1 MAKSASERFTG
12 AVLTG
17 GRSTRMGR
25 DKALIEVDG
34 VSLAARAAI
43 ALRAAGA
50 TAVVAVGGDLDA
62 LKALGLDARPDLYP
76 GEGPLGAILTA
87 FDAAPT
93 DLVVVLAC
101 DLPLIDAATV
111 DYLLAAIGDR
121 AAAVP
126 VTDRAHPLCAVY
138 RASRCATLLGQAF
151 TAGERAV
158 RRAIEA
164 LDVGQVD
171 LPDAHVLRNVNR
183 PGDLS

>member
-1 MAKSASERFTG
+1 MKNASERFTG

-17 GRSTRMGR
+17 GGSTRMGR
-25 DKALIEVDG
+25 DKALIAIDG
-34 VSLAARAAI
+34 VPLAVRAAT
-43 ALRAAGA
+43 ALRDAGA
-50 TAVVAVGGDLDA
+50 NAVVAVGGDLDA
-62 LKALGLDARPDLYP
+62 LEALGLDARTDVYP

-87 FDAAPT
+87 FATAST

-111 DYLLAAIGDR
+111 HCLLQTIGDH

-138 RASRCATLLGQAF
+138 RASRCGAVLGEAF
-151 TAGERAV
+151 AAGERTV
-158 RRAIEA
+158 HRALDA
-164 LDVGQVD
+164 LDVVRVE
-171 LPDAHVLRNVNR
+171 LPDPDVLRNVNR

>member
-1 MAKSASERFTG
+1 MPKSASERFTG

-25 DKALIEVDG
+25 DKALIAVDG
-34 VSLAARAAI
+34 VPLAVRAAT
-43 ALRAAGA
+43 ALRDAGA
-50 TAVVAVGGDLDA
+50 TAVVAIGGDLDA
-62 LKALGLDARPDLYP
+62 LAALGLDARTDLDP

-87 FDAAPT
+87 FAAAPT

-101 DLPLIDAATV
+101 DLPLVDAATV
-111 DYLLAAIGDR
+111 RCLLQTIGDH

-138 RASRCATLLGQAF
+138 RASRCGAPLGQAF
-151 TAGERAV
+151 AAGERAV
-158 RRAIEA
+158 HRALEA
-164 LDVGQVD
+164 LDAVPVE
-171 LPDAHVLRNVNR
+171 LPDPEVLRNVNR